1 MNVKNLFMWVIIVLL
16 SVGLFNMFQDPNKIN
31 SKNDSL
37 AFSNFLN
44 EVDAGRVVEVQ
55 IQGNNISG
63 VLANGKTFSTYSPNY
78 PELVDKLSSKG
89 VSIVASPQQDK
100 MPSLLG
106 ILLSW
111 FPMLLLIG
119 VWIFFMRQMQGGKGG
134 AMGFEGQ
141 KLNY

>member
-1 MNVKNLFMWVIIVLL
+1 MNLRNLVMWVIIVLL

-31 SKNDSL
+31 SQKNSL
-37 AFSNFLN
+37 AFSNFLD

-63 VLANGKTFSTYSPNY
+63 ILADGEKFTTYSPNY
-78 PELVDKLSSKG
+78 PELVEKLSSKG
-89 VSIVASPQQDK
+89 VSIIASPQEDK

-119 VWIFFMRQMQGGKGG
+119 VWIFLCDRCKVEK
-134 AMGFEGQ
+134 AARWDLEDP
-141 KLNY
+141 KPNC